1 MTKPLPFLL
10 ALLLAVLLTG
20 CAEPLPPER
29 ADYAGVWRN
38 ERTRLSISPDGR
50 VLYTTG
56 NGNMHKKID
65 APIKRFDGDSFAVG
79 VGPFAT
85 TFVVS
90 AAPRRGDDGR
100 WRMTV
105 DGAEL
110 VRE

>member
-1 MTKPLPFLL
+1 MTRPTAALLVLLL
-10 ALLLAVLLTG
+10 ALLAG

-50 VLYTTG
+50 VLYATSEG
-56 NGNMHKKID
+56 RMHKKID
-65 APIKRFDGDSFAVG
+65 APIKRFDGDSFEVG
-79 VGPFAT
+79 LGPFAA

-90 AAPRRGDDGR
+90 AAPRRGTDGR